1 VETGRRRAPNQ
12 ELWEL
17 GALNDKD
24 ALLSAVESIVGLG
37 TWVWDV
43 RQARVAWS
51 DGLYRIFGYEPGA
64 ISASVES
71 FFAAVH
77 PDDREM
83 MARLSRAGVERGETP
98 TVYSRIVR
106 PDGEVRHV
114 RVDGIAVFEEGA
126 VSRLVGT
133 ILDMTE
139 QISRERQVARTA
151 AFLNQAQRIGHIG
164 SWHWD
169 PSDGSMQW
177 SEELYRIFGV
187 SPDVTP
193 TEELFFSLVHPDDR
207 EAARRG
213 SWVVI
218 GQDPSRREFRIVTP
232 EGKERWVV
240 IESRMSE
247 EQGSTSALIG
257 TVLDITERKRLE
269 DELRHAQK
277 MEAVGRLAGGIAH
290 DFNNLLAIIQ
300 GSAELVQR
308 RVQAPEIDDILQAA
322 DRGAALTRRLLAF
335 SRRAVVRAK
344 VLDLNDVVMDA
355 ARLVRRVIGED
366 IRIRLELSGELGAV
380 YADPAQLEQVVMNLV
395 LNARDA
401 MPEGGVL
408 TIRTANVPPAP
419 TGDEGELVL
428 LSVTDTGVGMDEA
441 TRARV
446 FEPFFTTKPVGQ
458 GTGLGLS
465 TVFGIVTQSGGRVQ
479 VESQPNQGS
488 TFSVFLPRVPKQSE
502 SPESRSLQPPLTGN
516 ERILLVEDDDRVRPV
531 ITRMLESAG
540 YRVVTAEHAQRALS
554 VAEAA
559 SEPFDLLLTDVVMP
573 GMSGHEL
580 ARRLFASGR
589 VRSLLYMTG
598 HAPGD
603 DESEAP
609 DATQI
614 FKPFSERD
622 LLSRVRLALESRR

>member
-1 VETGRRRAPNQ
+1 VETGGHRAPNE

-51 DGLYRIFGYEPGA
+51 DGLYRIFGYEPGEIA
-64 ISASVES
+64 PSVES
-71 FFAAVH
+71 FFGAVH
-77 PDDREM
+77 PEDRDM
-83 MARLSRAGVERGETP
+83 MWRLSRAGAERGETP
-98 TVYSRIVR
+98 TVYCRIVR
-106 PDGEVRHV
+106 PDGGIRHV
-114 RVDGIAVFEEGA
+114 RVDGIAFRDGQEVK
-126 VSRLVGT
+126 RLVGT

-139 QISRERQVARTA
+139 QVSRERQVARTA

-169 PSDGSMQW
+169 PSDGRMQW

-187 SPDVTP
+187 APDVTP

-207 EAARRG
+207 DAAARG
-213 SWVVI
+213 SWVVL
-218 GQDPSRREFRIVTP
+218 GQDSSRGEFRIVTP
-232 EGKERWVV
+232 EGKERCVV

-247 EQGSTSALIG
+247 EQGSPSSLIG

-308 RVQAPEIDDILQAA
+308 RVEAPEIEDILQAA
-322 DRGAALTRRLLAF
+322 DRAAALTRRLLTF

-344 VLDLNDVVMDA
+344 VLDVNDVVMDA

-366 IRIRLELSGELGAV
+366 IRIRLELSGELGQV
-380 YADPAQLEQVVMNLV
+380 FADPAQLEQVVMNLV

-408 TIRTANVPPAP
+408 TIRTSNIAPDP
-419 TGDEGELVL
+419 TGDAGELVL
-428 LSVTDTGVGMDEA
+428 LAVSDTGVGMDES

-465 TVFGIVTQSGGRVQ
+465 TVFGIVTQSGGKVQ
-479 VESQPNQGS
+479 VESQPHQGS
-488 TFSVFLPRVPKQSE
+488 TFSVFLPRVQKESE
-502 SPESRSLQPPLTGN
+502 PPEPRSSQPPLTGN
-516 ERILLVEDDDRVRPV
+516 ERILLVEDDDRVRLV
-531 ITRMLESAG
+531 ITRMLEAAG
-540 YRVVTAEHAQRALS
+540 YQVVTAEHGQRALS
-554 VAEAA
+554 VADAS

-573 GMSGHEL
+573 GMSGREL
-580 ARRLFASGR
+580 AQRLFASGR

-598 HAPGD
+598 HAPND

-609 DATQI
+609 DATQL

-622 LLSRVRLALESRR
+622 LLGTVRLALETRR

>member
-1 VETGRRRAPNQ
+1 METGRRRAPNE

-43 RQARVAWS
+43 RSRRVAWS
-51 DGLYRIFGYEPGA
+51 DGMYRILGYEPGA
-64 ISASVES
+64 IPASTES
-71 FFAAVH
+71 FFAAIH

-83 MARLSRAGVERGETP
+83 MSRLSRATEERGETP

-106 PDGEVRHV
+106 PDGEIRHV
-114 RVDGIAVFEEGA
+114 RVEGIAFREHDELA
-126 VSRLVGT
+126 RIVGT
-133 ILDMTE
+133 ILDVTE
-139 QISRERQVARTA
+139 QVSRERQVARSA

-169 PSDGSMQW
+169 PSDGRMQW

-187 SPDVTP
+187 APDVTP

-207 EAARRG
+207 DAAARG
-213 SWVVI
+213 SWVVL
-218 GQDPSRREFRIVTP
+218 GQDSSRGEFRIVTP

-247 EQGSTSALIG
+247 EQGSPSSLIG

-308 RVQAPEIDDILQAA
+308 RVEAPEIEDILQAA
-322 DRGAALTRRLLAF
+322 DRAAALTRRLLAF

-344 VLDLNDVVMDA
+344 VLDVNDVVMDA

-366 IRIRLELSGELGAV
+366 IRIRLELSGELGHV
-380 YADPAQLEQVVMNLV
+380 LADPAQLEQVVMNLV

-401 MPEGGVL
+401 MPGGGVL
-408 TIRTANVPPAP
+408 TIRTANVAP
-419 TGDEGELVL
+419 DRVGDAGEQVL
-428 LSVTDTGVGMDEA
+428 LAVSDTGVGMDES

-479 VESQPNQGS
+479 VESQLHQGS
-488 TFSVFLPRVPKQSE
+488 TFSVFLPRVEKESE
-502 SPESRSLQPPLTGN
+502 PPEPRSSQPPLTGN
-516 ERILLVEDDDRVRPV
+516 ERILLVEDDDRVRLV
-531 ITRMLESAG
+531 ITRMLEAAG
-540 YRVVTAEHAQRALS
+540 YQVVTAEHAERALRI
-554 VAEAA
+554 AEAS

-573 GMSGHEL
+573 KMSGREL
-580 ARRLFASGR
+580 AQRLYASGR

-598 HAPGD
+598 HAPSDG
-603 DESEAP
+603 EGP
-609 DATQI
+609 DATQL

-622 LLSRVRLALESRR
+622 LLGTVRLALETRR